1 MSPLWEVNKANY
13 LYIFSSLCLKIC
25 EYKRKTGNRKGE
37 KTRTKLQSLLEKAL
51 GIQQVYLKY
60 SLWDFLGCCAALG
73 FNFLRTFRCNIKSP
87 LQILKKVPRIYPCRR
102 IIAKWKAMKSKG
114 DHIVLISSEENDLLA
129 RLVHRVRISR
139 FHTFS
144 TWSSAFYSLH
154 QQKVFSWLKCD
165 NEKLQSWLLSYAL
178 MRSAN
183 DTWGGT
189 YVIQERTHN
198 FNCCPYM
205 KVFK

>member
-25 EYKRKTGNRKGE
+25 GYKRKTGNRKGE
-37 KTRTKLQSLLEKAL
+37 KTRTKLQSLLEKTEAL
-51 GIQQVYLKY
+51 GIQQAYLKY

-73 FNFLRTFRCNIKSP
+73 FNLWKKFRCNIKSP

-102 IIAKWKAMKSKG
+102 IITKWKVMKSKG
-114 DHIVLISSEENDLLA
+114 DQILFISSEENDLLA

-144 TWSSAFYSLH
+144 NWPSAVYSLN

-165 NEKLQSWLLSYAL
+165 NEKLQSWILSYAL
-178 MRSAN
+178 TLNLLAPTAVGARIN
-183 DTWGGT
+183 
-189 YVIQERTHN
+189 
-198 FNCCPYM
+198 P
-205 KVFK
+205 